1 MLAGVGDP
9 SHRPVT
15 VQQLRFGGGIAA
27 IRLSDAPDWVSNV
40 VRQAFTV
47 VPGVARPDVVI
58 TADGGRPHLAQL
70 RQPADPAYRR
80 GCSTPAELILN
91 LSRCLEPIL
100 TRRAPEP
107 ILHAGAV
114 AVGEAAIILV
124 GMSGAGKSTLVARLA
139 AARGV
144 KVLTDEAVAVTPGG
158 AIEGFTRPVHL
169 RARHDM
175 VLEGWTP
182 FGSTE
187 GFEMLGAPKAPGG
200 PHEPATA
207 LVAILDRRNEG
218 STRAVEFNRL
228 SKADSARLLA
238 ANAFNLLET
247 GPDRLAALADWSA
260 QVEAFRITYCD
271 SRMAAMGLLQLSG
284 SLTPPRPSRVDWL
297 DIKGRR
303 GRAARF
309 LGSML
314 IVSADGRSL
323 ISVKIDDRD
332 VSLPGDERIDLPPAL
347 LSEIDRVF
355 GSASW

>member
-1 MLAGVGDP
+1 M
-9 SHRPVT
+9 
-15 VQQLRFGGGIAA
+15 RF
-27 IRLSDAPDWVSNV
+27 VEE
-40 VRQAFTV
+40 T
-47 VPGVARPDVVI
+47 
-58 TADGGRPHLAQL
+58 
-70 RQPADPAYRR
+70 
-80 GCSTPAELILN
+80 
-91 LSRCLEPIL
+91 
-100 TRRAPEP
+100 
-107 ILHAGAV
+107 
-114 AVGEAAIILV
+114 
-124 GMSGAGKSTLVARLA
+124 

-260 QVEAFRITYCD
+260 QVEAFRITYCCLLYTSD
-271 SRMAAMGLLQLSG
+271 AADERS
-284 SLTPPRPSRVDWL
+284 SVDL
-297 DIKGRR
+297 GGRR
-303 GRAARF
+303 
-309 LGSML
+309 
-314 IVSADGRSL
+314 IIKKKKRST
-323 ISVKIDDRD
+323 IQ
-332 VSLPGDERIDLPPAL
+332 
-347 LSEIDRVF
+347 
-355 GSASW
+355 

>member
-114 AVGEAAIILV
+114 AVGESAIILV

-284 SLTPPRPSRVDWL
+284 SLSPPRLSRVDWL